1 MWDARYTVWHLGQK
15 SSSGGSPQL
24 GCSQLM
30 LWAQSA
36 TVCPGASALQLQ
48 SSLQTAAIHCT
59 CTLGGAPR
67 TLHCLL
73 SYKSRLQQ
81 DRWPEVDVR
90 LLQPTLLRCRPQTS
104 SDHGC
109 ASCAGLLLMHLGI
122 SALMALASAA
132 AARSGAAVH
141 HLWISPRDKAPL
153 PQVRQLS
160 SALRRTPEARFDEVC
175 RLLCAE
181 LLVAEAVANLSSDI
195 CVAIPCRTNTED
207 WAMQCPAPLHIA
219 PHPAPQPCRLG
230 NVALEGA
237 PFLGCKATGSYGP
250 SQEERSQ
257 ACD

>member
-1 MWDARYTVWHLGQK
+1 MWDARYTVRHLGQK
-15 SSSGGSPQL
+15 SSSGGSPQS
-24 GCSQLM
+24 GCSQLT

-73 SYKSRLQQ
+73 SDKSRLQQ

-90 LLQPTLLRCRPQTS
+90 LLQPTLLRCRQETS
-104 SDHGC
+104 PDHGC

-141 HLWISPRDKAPL
+141 HLWISPPDKAPP
-153 PQVRQLS
+153 PQVSRLS
-160 SALRRTPEARFDEVC
+160 SALHRAPEARFDEVC
-175 RLLCAE
+175 RQLCAE
-181 LLVAEAVANLSSDI
+181 LMVAEAMAKLSSDMYL
-195 CVAIPCRTNTED
+195 AIPCRTNMED

-219 PHPAPQPCRLG
+219 PHPAPQPYRPG
-230 NVALEGA
+230 NVAHEEA
-237 PFLGCKATGSYGP
+237 PSLGCKAAGSRG
-250 SQEERSQ
+250 QEEGSQ